1 MAAEFNSSEYMDV
14 PADDS
19 VDDSVDDSTNHS
31 AEDSAED
38 SVEDS
43 SVYTQVF
50 HNQDNTEIINLL
62 NYSRSLNPE
71 RFNYRVVSIYRP
83 L

>member
-14 PADDS
+14 PAE
-19 VDDSVDDSTNHS
+19 DSVDDSTNDSTNHS
-31 AEDSAED
+31 A
-38 SVEDS
+38 EDS

>member
-19 VDDSVDDSTNHS
+19 ADDSTNHSTDDSTNHS
-31 AEDSAED
+31 A
-38 SVEDS
+38 EDS

>member
-14 PADDS
+14 PAEDSADDS
-19 VDDSVDDSTNHS
+19 TNHSADDSTNHS
-31 AEDSAED
+31 AEDSA
-38 SVEDS
+38 EDS

>member
-19 VDDSVDDSTNHS
+19 T
-31 AEDSAED
+31 
-38 SVEDS
+38 EDS

-50 HNQDNTEIINLL
+50 HNQDNAEIINLL

>member
-14 PADDS
+14 PAEDSADDS
-19 VDDSVDDSTNHS
+19 ADDSTNHS
-31 AEDSAED
+31 ADHSA
-38 SVEDS
+38 EDS